1 MAFRQQELQ
10 KLARIF
16 QKQLILKNFQ
26 SKLEAFTKLKER
38 IKSAL
43 LCVVIKVR
51 KHIQYII

>member
-26 SKLEAFTKLKER
+26 SKLETFTKLKER